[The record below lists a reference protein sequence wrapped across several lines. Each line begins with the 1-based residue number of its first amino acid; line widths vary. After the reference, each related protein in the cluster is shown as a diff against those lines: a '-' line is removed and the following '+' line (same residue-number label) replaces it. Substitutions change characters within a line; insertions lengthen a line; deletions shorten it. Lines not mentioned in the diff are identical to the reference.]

1 MGDWRPVM
9 LELEGPIT
17 PRKVR
22 QLQTL
27 IGSEI
32 NDHQVNW
39 IGLRIDSTGG
49 DLENC
54 LQLADTLAELDAN
67 EVRTVAYVPVEA
79 SAGRRSWRWRAISW

>member
-1 MGDWRPVM
+1 MIEDQSLVGDWRPVM

-32 NDHQVNW
+32 NDHNVNW

-54 LQLADTLAELDAN
+54 LQLA
-67 EVRTVAYVPVEA
+67 RH
-79 SAGRRSWRWRAISW
+79 AGGARCE